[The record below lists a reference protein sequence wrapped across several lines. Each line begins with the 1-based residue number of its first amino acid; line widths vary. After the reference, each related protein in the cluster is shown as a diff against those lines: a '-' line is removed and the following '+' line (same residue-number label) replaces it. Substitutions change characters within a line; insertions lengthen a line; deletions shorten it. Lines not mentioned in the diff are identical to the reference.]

1 VTEIS
6 KRKDEH
12 LDLATRAD
20 VGFHSK
26 TTLLE
31 CVQLVH
37 DAMPELALDEIDLGV
52 RVLGRRLR
60 APLLLAG
67 MTGGTERARQINL
80 ELASVAEEC
89 GYAFGLGSQRPIL
102 KDRNALGSYQVR
114 VVAPSV
120 LLLGNLGAVQAA
132 GMSSAEVADLV
143 AAVGADALCL
153 HLNPAMEVV
162 QSGGDR
168 DFRGVEAAYRRLA
181 SELDCPV
188 IAKETGCGISANVAR
203 RLAGAGI
210 RDIDISGSG
219 GTSWVAVE
227 AQRAQPADRELGQR
241 FWDWGIPTAAS
252 LLQVAQYR
260 FRTVMATGGISNGL
274 DAARAL
280 ALGAHVVGIA
290 RPVLQAL
297 ERGGRAEV
305 LSFLRGVERELRT
318 ALLLMGA
325 TDVAAARHSPRVLS
339 GELRQWDAQ
348 HWDAR
353 QLDARQIDAKQWDG
367 ASGAPREK

>member
-1 VTEIS
+1 VSTAQASLVTEIS

-12 LDLATRAD
+12 LDLAARGD

-31 CVQLVH
+31 CVHLVH
-37 DAMPELALDEIDLGV
+37 DALPELALDEIDLGV

-67 MTGGTERARQINL
+67 MTGGTDRARQVNL
-80 ELASVAEEC
+80 ELASIAEEC

-102 KDRNALGSYQVR
+102 KDPKTLDSYQVR
-114 VVAPSV
+114 AVAPSV
-120 LLLGNLGAVQAA
+120 LVLGNLGAVQAA
-132 GMSSAEVADLV
+132 SMSSTEVAALV
-143 AAVGADALCL
+143 DAVGADALCL

-168 DFRGVEAAYRRLA
+168 DFRGVEAAYRRFA
-181 SELDCPV
+181 SELACPV
-188 IAKETGCGISANVAR
+188 IAKETGCGISGNVAR
-203 RLAGAGI
+203 RLAAAGI

-252 LLQVAQYR
+252 LLQVAPYR
-260 FRTVMATGGISNGL
+260 FRTVIATGGISNGL

-280 ALGAHVVGIA
+280 VLGANVVGIA

-297 ERGGRAEV
+297 ERGGRAEA
-305 LSFLRGVERELRT
+305 LAFLRGVERELRT

-325 TDVAAARHSPRVLS
+325 ADVDAARRSPRVLT
-339 GELRQWDAQ
+339 GELRDWQ
-348 HWDAR
+348 
-353 QLDARQIDAKQWDG
+353 G
-367 ASGAPREK
+367 ASSASRET